1 LQSLEVCASGI
12 EKPRQLGLGLGV
24 GESVRTSER
33 TPVVVAANPSD
44 EAPPPERKNRELHI
58 DSLDKGKR
66 INVVSAKAGGAPFL
80 SIERSEGGRGG
91 GKKNKKKSNRK

>member
-1 LQSLEVCASGI
+1 M
-12 EKPRQLGLGLGV
+12 

-80 SIERSEGGRGG
+80 SIER
-91 GKKNKKKSNRK
+91 RKE